1 MSIYEIIVL
10 SVALALDAMVVSFSY
25 GLVLLEQRLKNS
37 LKLSGAFGF
46 FQFIM
51 PVIGWFLADWVYKY
65 IKDYAK
71 YIVFAVFIFLAVK
84 FIKEAFSK
92 ENAVNKECISLLC
105 LFTLAVATSID
116 ALGAGISIRLL
127 NTNIWFPA
135 LLIGIITSALS
146 IFGFWFAVIFRRV
159 NTSILKIIAGLLF
172 VYLAVKAL
180 YY

>member
-46 FQFIM
+46 FQFLM
-51 PVIGWFLADWVYKY
+51 PVLGWFLADYVYNH
-65 IKDYAK
+65 IKNYAR
-71 YIVFAVFIFLAVK
+71 YIVFAVFILLAVK

-92 ENAVNKECISLLC
+92 EDAVNKECISLLC
-105 LFTLAVATSID
+105 LFGLAVATSID

-127 NTNIWFPA
+127 DTGIIFPA
-135 LLIGIITSALS
+135 ILIGIITSVLS
-146 IFGFWFAVIFRRV
+146 IFGFWFASVFRRINV
-159 NTSILKIIAGLLF
+159 RLLKIIAGLMF
-172 VYLAVKAL
+172 IYLAVKAL